1 MGQDRRGGETSNSHR
16 NFTRSGRPRE
26 VCVCECRR
34 MCVYVPERVMELEPS
49 GKAKSRTPFG
59 TPGSTL
65 RTVPV
70 AEFGVRNS
78 RLLMSQESDCETK
91 TL

>member
-16 NFTRSGRPRE
+16 NFTRSKRRRE
-26 VCVCECRR
+26 VCVCERTCT
-34 MCVYVPERVMELEPS
+34 CVYLPERVMELEPS
-49 GKAKSRTPFG
+49 RKAKSRTPFG
-59 TPGSTL
+59 TPGSTM